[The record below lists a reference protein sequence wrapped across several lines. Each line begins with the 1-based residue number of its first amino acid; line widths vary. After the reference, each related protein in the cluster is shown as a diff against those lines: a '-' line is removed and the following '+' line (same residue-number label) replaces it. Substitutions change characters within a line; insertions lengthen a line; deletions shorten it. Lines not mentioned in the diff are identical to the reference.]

1 MNYNTQPK
9 TPLVVNARF
18 LTQKV
23 TGTQRYAINISREL
37 KRLQP
42 ETVFLAPPAID
53 DPQLAAE
60 LEVKIIGKRSY
71 RIYHKLKL
79 PANLL
84 WEQINLPLYLARN
97 DKPPCLLNLINLA
110 PYFYK
115 NNFITIHDL
124 TFKLYPEYFS
134 RAFAALY
141 NFLVP
146 RLARRARHIFTDS
159 QHSKSDICKYLNIFP
174 DKVTVVY
181 CAVDMESISDNSQPP
196 YPWPYILAVGAL
208 EPRKNIPRLIAA
220 FNKLPDNNDLRLVI
234 VGKSDLKVFSKTSVS
249 EKVQCKHTD
258 KKIPRIIFTGYLE
271 DHKLAILYKH
281 AICFCYPSLY
291 EGFGLPPL
299 EAQTQGCP
307 VIVSDRASLPE
318 VFGDSVL
325 YCNPEDINEI
335 KQNLQTVLNDNN
347 LRQFLIDSGLKNVKR
362 FRWAASA
369 LIITKAIVGELQ

>member
-1 MNYNTQPK
+1 MPIA
-9 TPLVVNARF
+9 VNARF

-23 TGTQRYAINISREL
+23 TGTQRYAINISHEL

-60 LEVKIIGKRSY
+60 LEVKIIGKKSY
-71 RIYHKLKL
+71 RIYKKFKL

-84 WEQINLPLYLARN
+84 WEQISLPLYLARN
-97 DKPPCLLNLINLA
+97 DKPCLLNLVNLA

-174 DKVTVVY
+174 AKVTVVY
-181 CAVDMESISDNSQPP
+181 CAVNMEPISDNSQPP

-220 FNKLPDNNDLRLVI
+220 FNKLEDKNIRLVI
-234 VGKSDLKVFSKTSVS
+234 VGKSDSKVFSNTSVS
-249 EKVQCKHTD
+249 RKALNKHPDEKE
-258 KKIPRIIFTGYLE
+258 PRVIFTGYLE

-318 VFGDSVL
+318 VFRDSVL
-325 YCNPEDINEI
+325 YCDPEDIDDIAKKLQVMVCNE
-335 KQNLQTVLNDNN
+335 K
-347 LRQFLIDSGLKNVKR
+347 LRIEFKIAGARNCRNFNWRVSSRKVASLIETL
-362 FRWAASA
+362 
-369 LIITKAIVGELQ
+369 